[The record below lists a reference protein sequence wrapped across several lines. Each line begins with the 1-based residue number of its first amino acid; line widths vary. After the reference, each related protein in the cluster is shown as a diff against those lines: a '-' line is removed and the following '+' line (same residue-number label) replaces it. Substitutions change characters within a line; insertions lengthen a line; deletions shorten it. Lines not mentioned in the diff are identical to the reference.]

1 VSVKINS
8 NNAFPVSFKKRKNT
22 GYSLKKTSFGLS
34 SLKLKK
40 SFLLENIYLVFLK
53 KKIKKF
59 VKKKTKK
66 AKVWFFLI
74 ENYPISRKGKN
85 TRMGKGK
92 GNYIRMVTR
101 VKKNKILLEI
111 NNINTIF
118 LKKIRLFFKKK
129 TGLDL
134 IVDFKKVK
142 QVIFRKR
149 NISFYNSYRRF

>member
-1 VSVKINS
+1 
-8 NNAFPVSFKKRKNT
+8 
-22 GYSLKKTSFGLS
+22 
-34 SLKLKK
+34 
-40 SFLLENIYLVFLK
+40 
-53 KKIKKF
+53 
-59 VKKKTKK
+59 
-66 AKVWFFLI
+66 
-74 ENYPISRKGKN
+74 
-85 TRMGKGK
+85 MGKGK

>member
-1 VSVKINS
+1 
-8 NNAFPVSFKKRKNT
+8 
-22 GYSLKKTSFGLS
+22 
-34 SLKLKK
+34 
-40 SFLLENIYLVFLK
+40 
-53 KKIKKF
+53 
-59 VKKKTKK
+59 
-66 AKVWFFLI
+66 
-74 ENYPISRKGKN
+74 
-85 TRMGKGK
+85 MGKGK

-134 IVDFKKVK
+134 IVDFKKIK